1 MGRVLAIDPGRVR
14 VGLAVSDPLRITA
27 QPLEVVPAGRAV
39 ERIKALC
46 DELDV
51 DQIVLGLPVTESGAV
66 GEAATRARALGHQ
79 VGAATGLPIEEVDER
94 YTSRLADKAMIEAG
108 ARRRTRRHNLDKIA
122 AAMILRTYLD
132 RPESNQEPV

>member
-27 QPLEVVPAGRAV
+27 QPLEVVPAGEAV

-46 DELDV
+46 DDLEV

-66 GEAATRARALGHQ
+66 GEAAARARALGDQ
-79 VGAATGLPIEEVDER
+79 VSAATGLPVEEVDER
-94 YTSRLADKAMIEAG
+94 YTSRLAENAMIEAG
-108 ARRRTRRHNLDKIA
+108 ARRRIRRKNLDKIA